1 MGNLN
6 DLNIDLDHL
15 EKAEFNFDPLPEGEY
30 KFIVTE
36 CERKT
41 SQKGTEYINAKLEVA
56 SGEYVNRSVYVGFN
70 LWHANEKVKNVS
82 TYEFGSLYKACGLA
96 KISDTAQLIDKVVM
110 AKAKLRKEKRDGV
123 LTGNLVNQIFDY
135 QPVKKAAPK
144 VEKPKAAPA
153 AEEEADGDEPF

>member
-6 DLNIDLDHL
+6 DVNIDLDNL

-30 KFIVTE
+30 KFIITE

-41 SQKGTEYINAKLEVA
+41 SQKGTDYINAKLEVA

-70 LWHANEKVKNVS
+70 LWHSNEKVKNVS

-96 KISDTAQLIDKVVM
+96 KISDTEQLVDKVVM
-110 AKAKLRKEKRDGV
+110 AKAKLKKEKRDGV
-123 LTGNLVNQIFDY
+123 LTGKLENQIFDY

-144 VEKPKAAPA
+144 VDKPKAAPA

>member
-6 DLNIDLDHL
+6 DLSIDLDNL

-41 SQKGTEYINAKLEVA
+41 SQKGTDYINAKLEVA

-70 LWHANEKVKNVS
+70 LWHSNEKVKNVS
-82 TYEFGSLYKACGLA
+82 TYEFGSLYKACGLT

-110 AKAKLRKEKRDGV
+110 AKAKLKKEKRDGV
-123 LTGNLVNQIFDY
+123 LTGKLENQIFDY

-144 VEKPKAAPA
+144 VDKPKAAPA

>member
-1 MGNLN
+1 MS
-6 DLNIDLDHL
+6 IDLDNL

-41 SQKGTEYINAKLEVA
+41 SQKGTDYINAKLEVA

-70 LWHANEKVKNVS
+70 LWHSNEKVKNVS
-82 TYEFGSLYKACGLA
+82 TYEFGSLYKACGLI
-96 KISDTAQLIDKVVM
+96 KISDTAQLIDKIVV

-123 LTGNLVNQIFDY
+123 LTGNLVNQIYDY

-144 VEKPKAAPA
+144 VDKPKAAPA

>member
-6 DLNIDLDHL
+6 DINIDLDNL
-15 EKAEFNFDPLPEGEY
+15 QKAEFNFDPLPEGEY
-30 KFIVTE
+30 KFIITE

-41 SQKGTEYINAKLEVA
+41 SQKGTDYINAKLEVA

-70 LWHANEKVKNVS
+70 LWHSNEKVKNVS

-96 KISDTAQLIDKVVM
+96 KISDTAQLIDKIVM

-144 VEKPKAAPA
+144 VDKPKAAPA